1 MEKKEKGLR
10 GKKVHLE
17 VIRLLA
23 VCLVVFNHTD
33 GYFLYFSNT
42 ENPATYMVS
51 LFFSVLCRI
60 NVPLFFMVSGALLLP
75 KEESIRELYQK
86 RVKRILL
93 VLLLFSVLQYM
104 VFVRGR
110 VGAEETGIRDF
121 VFRFYTGNI
130 ADSYWFLYA
139 YLGVLAGLPLF
150 RKMAGGM
157 GTEEFRY
164 LFFLK
169 LLSDVIFRLTAVYR
183 GWAAALEIPL
193 VTDSVFYLFAGYY
206 MERVAPEEW
215 YDRKDIRR
223 GAAAAGAGL
232 VLGSMALV
240 WLEYKVTGA
249 YSQNCLGIF
258 SSILTIIAYY
268 MVKSFCGS
276 HAGSERV
283 RNMVVYLG
291 STVFGAYLIEPIVR
305 KQLLPLY
312 LYLCDKTVGLAACF
326 VYVAGTLLLSVIYVS
341 IGKKIP
347 VVGKLL

>member
-1 MEKKEKGLR
+1 MEKVLN

-23 VCLVVFNHTD
+23 VCFVVFNHTD

-42 ENPATYMVS
+42 ENSVTYTVS
-51 LFFSVLCRI
+51 LFFSVLCRM
-60 NVPLFFMVSGALLLP
+60 NVPLFFMVSGALLLR
-75 KEESIRELYQK
+75 KEESISELYRK
-86 RVKRILL
+86 RVGRILL
-93 VLLLFSVLQYM
+93 VLLLFSVLQYVVSVWSGM
-104 VFVRGR
+104 
-110 VGAEETGIRDF
+110 ETGEMGIRDF
-121 VFRFYTGNI
+121 LFRFYTGNI

-157 GTEEFRY
+157 GMEEFRY
-164 LFFLK
+164 LFCLK
-169 LLSDVIFRLTAVYR
+169 LLSDVVFRLAAVYTGR
-183 GWAAALEIPL
+183 AAAMEIPL

-206 MERVAPEEW
+206 MEWEAPEEW
-215 YDRKDIRR
+215 YGRKDIGR
-223 GAAAAGAGL
+223 GAAAAGVGL
-232 VLGSMALV
+232 VLVSMALV

-276 HAGSERV
+276 YAMSGRV

-291 STVFGAYLIEPIVR
+291 STVFGIYLIEPLVR
-305 KQLLPLY
+305 KQLLPVY
-312 LYLCDKTVGLAACF
+312 LYLCDRTVGLAACF
-326 VYVAGTLLLSVIYVS
+326 VYVTGTLLLSVIYVS
-341 IGKKIP
+341 IGKKVP
-347 VVGKLL
+347 VIGKLL